1 MNILFSRGIIVFIM
15 IMILITITL
24 LYLYKTKNHNLLFI
38 SFIILMFG
46 IMNPRIID
54 ILYSVFM
61 FIVVYAI
68 KEILIG
74 GKKDNGTV

>member
-1 MNILFSRGIIVFIM
+1 
-15 IMILITITL
+15 
-24 LYLYKTKNHNLLFI
+24 
-38 SFIILMFG
+38 MFG